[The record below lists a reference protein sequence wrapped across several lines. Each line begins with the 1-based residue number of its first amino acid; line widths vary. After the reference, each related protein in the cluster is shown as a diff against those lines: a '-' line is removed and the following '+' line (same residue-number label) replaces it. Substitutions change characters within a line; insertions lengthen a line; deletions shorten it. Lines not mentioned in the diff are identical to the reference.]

1 MNEFLH
7 HYAEIMSDPA
17 HFFAEVSNT
26 IIIDVLFLGL
36 IWPVIKRLVDRRIR
50 REHLRIDAEHGVDHD
65 EQSQRLYEDSLP
77 PGAPLWT
84 ADVEPD
90 DPSLVLSWRAGA

>member
-17 HFFAEVSNT
+17 HFFAEISNT

-36 IWPVIKRLVDRRIR
+36 VWPLVKRVVDRRIR
-50 REHLRIDAEHGVDHD
+50 HEHLRIDAEHGVDH
-65 EQSQRLYEDSLP
+65 EMETQRLYEDSLP
-77 PGAPLWT
+77 PWT
-84 ADVEPD
+84 GSPEQADGE
-90 DPSLVLSWRAGA
+90 LILSWRAHA